1 LIHKKEYTYLL
12 TMSEEKKHI
21 KIFRYK
27 FKESTIE
34 KMIDFARIH
43 CYDCKEDLKEAWEE
57 WKEEYVDM
65 IKREQRR
72 HEELGYEG
80 KIEEKMYKSIRY
92 YYMKKFNNK
101 KKEDII
107 ESNGRKKYV
116 PLTKKIRLMMD
127 FFIQQCIDN
136 DSYKPSKDY
145 ERFYNDP
152 IIQRHIHTEIDVI
165 QQKYNLEDEDI
176 REKIKKTYKN
186 RYYMIRTKY
195 IQD

>member
-1 LIHKKEYTYLL
+1 
-12 TMSEEKKHI
+12 MSEEKKHI

-34 KMIDFARIH
+34 KMTDFARIH

-107 ESNGRKKYV
+107 EFNGRKKYV

-152 IIQRHIHTEIDVI
+152 IIQRHIHTEIDII